1 MTYKINTTTGNLLT
15 EIPDGTFDNST
26 TSITL
31 LGQNV
36 TNFGEHINEN
46 FVKILENFASPT
58 PPETPLKGQ
67 VWYNTTTGRLNV
79 FDGQVFRTSGSPI
92 VSPTQPTQLIAG
104 DIWINNSTNQIW
116 FYDGIDL
123 ILAGPVYT
131 SQQGISGFKVE
142 TILDTLNRS
151 RTICLLY
158 VQNVLLGIFSKDQF
172 VPKQQIEGYGPA
184 LKPINPGFNI
194 SNIENFKFDV
204 TATSAEGLVLQ
215 DGTIKNAE
223 DFAIVTVE
231 NTFSER
237 LTIQN
242 DNGLIIGETEQ
253 IFINIENDD
262 LKIEHQVAGQDI
274 VIRTKNLSNITSNAI
289 TLKGSSSYVGIFNDD
304 PQSTLDVNGDTI
316 IRGNLT
322 VEGLTTTVNSNTL
335 SVKDKNIELAATT
348 LPTDITAAGG
358 GITLKGATDKTI
370 LWDNIST
377 NWTSSEHWN
386 LNSDK
391 VFKINNVEVLSNTSL
406 GQTIVNSSLTTVGQL
421 VKLKVQNGIE
431 LDGNTIK
438 SENTLSI
445 IPVNNIIDISSSRI
459 INSLDPLNDTDVA
472 NKRFVV
478 STANNRDIAI
488 SMDITGLQYENGDD
502 INDIDLNRQSIAELL
517 NNIAPSVNNLGYVTE
532 GTILRLHATRS
543 QINNNNL
550 NIIRKN
556 KLFRMENSNWKFQS
570 EF

>member
-36 TNFGEHINEN
+36 TNFGEHLNEN

-58 PPETPLKGQ
+58 PPETPVKGQ

-172 VPKQQIEGYGPA
+172 VPKQQIEGYGPS
-184 LKPINPGFNI
+184 LKSINPGFNI
-194 SNIENFKFDV
+194 SNIGNFKFDV

-242 DNGLIIGETEQ
+242 NNGLILGETEQ

-289 TLKGSSSYVGIFNDD
+289 TLKGSSSYVGIFNSS
-304 PQSTLDVNGDTI
+304 PQSTLDVNGNTI
-316 IRGNLT
+316 IRGSLT
-322 VEGLTTTVNSNTL
+322 VEGSTTTVNSNTL
-335 SVKDKNIELAATT
+335 TVKDKNVELAATS
-348 LPTDITAAGG
+348 LPTDITASGG
-358 GITLKGATDKTI
+358 GITLKGTTDKTI
-370 LWDNIST
+370 LWDNSSS

-386 LNSDK
+386 LDSNK

-406 GQTIVNSSLTTVGQL
+406 GQSIVNSSLTTVGQL

-445 IPVNNIIDISSSRI
+445 IPVNNLININSSRI
-459 INSLDPLNDTDVA
+459 INALDPLNDTDVA

-543 QINNNNL
+543 HLNNNNL